1 MAFKIP
7 NFAKQMGGSPFAMKS
22 PLTAPTGSSGKS
34 PYEKALEKDS
44 NLPSYIAER
53 KKHKKGSS
61 EYNAAQNKINKAYG
75 KGPTNRPTA
84 KTKVEPESK
93 PEEKKSGEHKP
104 SEGVKVKT
112 RKQKRAEK
120 RVGRLEKKAK
130 KKGSLTEGQSKRL
143 NRNKSKAKGEEVKS
157 EDKTNVGKAIEKGV
171 DKVKGSVAKKIDSG
185 EISTGKKTRQELN
198 KM

>member
-22 PLTAPTGSSGKS
+22 PLKVDPPSQNSRSEKS
-34 PYEKALEKDS
+34 PYERALEKDS
-44 NLPSYIAER
+44 NLPSYIKER
-53 KKHKKGSS
+53 KKHEKGTP

-75 KGPTNRPTA
+75 KGPTDRPTA
-84 KTKVEPESK
+84 KTKVESSSK

-171 DKVKGSVAKKIDSG
+171 DKVKKVVEKKDKD
-185 EISTGKKTRQELN
+185 E
-198 KM
+198 

>member
-22 PLTAPTGSSGKS
+22 PLKVDRDSQNSSSEKS
-34 PYEKALEKDS
+34 PYERALAKDS
-44 NLPSYIAER
+44 NLPSYIKER
-53 KKHKKGSS
+53 KKHKPGSP

-75 KGPTNRPTA
+75 KGPTDRPTA
-84 KTKVEPESK
+84 KTKVKPASK
-93 PEEKKSGEHKP
+93 PEEKTSGEHKP

-120 RVGRLEKKAK
+120 RVGRLEKKA

-171 DKVKGSVAKKIDSG
+171 EKVKKVVEKKDKD
-185 EISTGKKTRQELN
+185 E
-198 KM
+198 